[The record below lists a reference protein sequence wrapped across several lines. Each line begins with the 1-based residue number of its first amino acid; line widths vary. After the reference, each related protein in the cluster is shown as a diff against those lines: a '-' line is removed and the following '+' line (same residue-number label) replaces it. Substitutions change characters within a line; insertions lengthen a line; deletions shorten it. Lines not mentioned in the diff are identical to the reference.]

1 MAQIETLMREWQ
13 KTRAPVM
20 TARTVAT
27 NRAPVDVICDM
38 LGSVRADQLTT
49 QRVELFRNMLL
60 KGGMSKITAAR
71 YLSTLRAGCNG
82 YLDHIPMGKLIAELK
97 REPVRVDCWTRD
109 EVDSI
114 LKSVV
119 RDSPYMPS
127 PFHGFLM
134 FLFGTGCR
142 RGEALALQWE
152 DINYDR
158 ERIHIHRALTLNGE
172 LQNGTKWGGERWV
185 PMSKSVKKSLFF
197 IESTNGFVFPRWDQ
211 RRVCTMFAKVRKFAE
226 VRPFKLH
233 CTRHTAIS
241 WALSSGMSLRKASEI
256 FGVSQGTLESHYA
269 HYVEEEVSM
278 EWANL

>member
-109 EVDSI
+109 EVKRLLHTSLDEGLFWNF
-114 LKSVV
+114 LK
-119 RDSPYMPS
+119 
-127 PFHGFLM
+127 
-134 FLFGTGCR
+134 FLFATGCR
-142 RGEALALQWE
+142 RGEALALQQE
-152 DINYDR
+152 DIDWDR
-158 ERIHIHRALTLNGE
+158 KRLHIHRALTLDGE
-172 LQNGTKWGGERWV
+172 LQNGTKWGGERWI
-185 PMSKSVKKSLFF
+185 PMAQS
-197 IESTNGFVFPRWDQ
+197 IEVSIPIIEPGFVFPRWDQ
-211 RRVCTMFAKVRKFAE
+211 RVVGTMFAKVREKAN

>member
-82 YLDHIPMGKLIAELK
+82 HLDHIPLGKLIAELK

-109 EVDSI
+109 EVKELLVLAIDFAGFHKF
-114 LKSVV
+114 LK
-119 RDSPYMPS
+119 
-127 PFHGFLM
+127 

-142 RGEALALQWE
+142 RGEALALQAE
-152 DINYDR
+152 DIDWKRN
-158 ERIHIHRALTLNGE
+158 RIHIHRALTLDGV

-185 PMSKSVKKSLFF
+185 PMSKSVAASIVHAKPGY
-197 IESTNGFVFPRWDQ
+197 GFVFLRWGQ
-211 RRVCTMFAKVRKFAE
+211 RQVGTMFAKVREKAG

>member
-1 MAQIETLMREWQ
+1 MAQIETLMRGWQ
-13 KTRAPVM
+13 ETRAPVM

-82 YLDHIPMGKLIAELK
+82 YLDHIPLGKLIAELK

-109 EVDSI
+109 EVKALMEAAYDFS
-114 LKSVV
+114 
-119 RDSPYMPS
+119 DH
-127 PFHGFLM
+127 FHEFLM

-142 RGEALALQWE
+142 RGEALALQAE
-152 DINYDR
+152 DVDMDR
-158 ERIHIHRALTLNGE
+158 KRIHIHRALTLEGE

-185 PMSKSVKKSLFF
+185 PMGESAEMSLMMCGPW
-197 IESTNGFVFPRWDQ
+197 IGFVFPRWGQ
-211 RRVCTMFAKVRKFAE
+211 RQVCTMFAKVREKAN